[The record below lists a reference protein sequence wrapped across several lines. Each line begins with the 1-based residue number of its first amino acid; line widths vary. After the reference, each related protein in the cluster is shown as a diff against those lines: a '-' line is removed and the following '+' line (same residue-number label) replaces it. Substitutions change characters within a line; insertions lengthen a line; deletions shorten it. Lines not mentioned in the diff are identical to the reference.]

1 MQNYKV
7 VCANGDVRLTPG
19 LIERDEAA
27 ALIESGRTLLLAGDE
42 ALLTGLPQ
50 GRWIGGT
57 IPYFMTEAGGVASRD
72 RIFAAA
78 LPEPATG
85 PLIRFY
91 DTKSLSS
98 IGANTPENGFTALMI
113 PAFSEPHTAF
123 AQGVFSFEGVFNA
136 PLVGWIAGVA
146 AEEVGKHPPKVF
158 NGATGESSATMALA
172 MHVSLPAG
180 QSAKIGIVNPF
191 RQGDGPAISFAERG
205 FTASECTVDGAPANL
220 VHHIRTQGIDQRLPL
235 VADYFGTPINVSI
248 ESIDDDTGQVRFYAP
263 VFPGIAYRFAAPL
276 DDYAAAFRTATAE
289 APGEP
294 VFACNCIRNYQYTGF
309 PGVPVPPFRG
319 PLTFGEIAYVL
330 VNQTLV
336 YLTIDGVTPAPK

>member
-1 MQNYKV
+1 M
-7 VCANGDVRLTPG
+7 TPG

-27 ALIESGRTLLLAGDE
+27 TLIESGRTLLLAGDE
-42 ALLTGLPQ
+42 ALLTGLPR

-57 IPYFMTEAGGVASRD
+57 IPYFMTETGGVVSRD
-72 RIFAAA
+72 RIFVAT
-78 LPEPATG
+78 LPEPATS

-91 DTKSLSS
+91 DTDALAG
-98 IGANTPENGFTALMI
+98 IGANTPENGFTALII

-123 AQGVFSFEGVFNA
+123 AQGVFSLEGIFNA
-136 PLVGWIAGVA
+136 PLVGWIAGVMT
-146 AEEVGKHPPKVF
+146 EDVGTCPPKVF

-172 MHVSLPAG
+172 MHMPLPAG
-180 QSAKIGIVNPF
+180 LSAKLGIVNPF
-191 RQGDGPAISFAERG
+191 RQGDGPAIRFAERS
-205 FTASECTVDGAPANL
+205 FTASGCMVDGAPTNL
-220 VHHIRTQGIDQRLPL
+220 LHHIQTQGIDRRLPL

-248 ESIDDDTGQVRFYAP
+248 QSIDEATGQIRFYAP

-276 DDYAAAFRTATAE
+276 DDYDAAFRKATAE
-289 APGEP
+289 MAGEP

-309 PGVPVPPFRG
+309 PGAPVPPFSG

-336 YLTIDGVTPAPK
+336 YLTIDGITPAPA

>member
-1 MQNYKV
+1 M
-7 VCANGDVRLTPG
+7 TPG

-27 ALIESGRTLLLAGDE
+27 TLIESGRTLLLAGDE
-42 ALLTGLPQ
+42 ALLTGLPR
-50 GRWIGGT
+50 GRWIAGT
-57 IPYFMTEAGGVASRD
+57 IPYFMTETGGVASRD
-72 RIFAAA
+72 RVFAAA
-78 LPEPATG
+78 LPEPATS

-91 DTKSLSS
+91 GTEALSG
-98 IGANTPENGFTALMI
+98 IGANTPENGFTALII

-146 AEEVGKHPPKVF
+146 AEDVGKRPPKVF

-172 MHVSLPAG
+172 MHMPLPAG
-180 QSAKIGIVNPF
+180 LSAKVGIVNPF
-191 RQGDGPAISFAERG
+191 RQGDGPAISFAERS
-205 FTASECTVDGAPANL
+205 FTASECMVDGEPVNL
-220 VHHIRTQGIDQRLPL
+220 VRYIREQGIDRKLPL
-235 VADYFGTPINVSI
+235 VADYFGTPVNVSI
-248 ESIDDDTGQVRFYAP
+248 ESIDEAAGQVRFYAP

-276 DDYAAAFRTATAE
+276 DDYDAAFRTAAAE
-289 APGEP
+289 ASGEP

-309 PGVPVPPFRG
+309 PGAPVAPFSG

-336 YLTIDGVTPAPK
+336 YLTIDGITPPPK